1 MYHSVFA
8 TIMFLPA
15 VPQLLHDLGSNNSLY
30 SIILVSIWEIC
41 EGVGPFLIAPLS
53 EIYGRLPVYHV
64 ANIFFLIF
72 AIASALSVDLSM
84 LVGFRFLSG
93 LSIVSIT
100 LGPAVVGD
108 MFKKEQRGSAMAIL
122 YIGPLIGPVTAPII
136 GGFLAQA
143 KGWRWTFWL
152 IAISVAAVQ
161 VPSFIVMA
169 ETYKPKIFRAK
180 VKCLEQGNGKY
191 KDKGELV
198 KSAVIRPLRF
208 LVFSPIVL
216 CLSFYSALVY
226 GYLYIILTTITPV
239 FESNYGFR
247 ENTSGLLYLGIGQ
260 LTNVNLK
267 SSFKTDK
274 LPGIGMITGIII
286 CGITSDWYIKRK
298 GTSAKPEHRL
308 PPMVFGGLVIPIG
321 LFLYGWTAE
330 YKIQWMAPLVG
341 TGLIGFG
348 LMVTLVPTENYLV
361 DAFTLHAASA
371 VAATTLLRNI
381 LGAVLPLVG
390 PPMYD
395 SLGLGWGNS
404 LMGCI
409 ALAFVSMPILLMRYG
424 SWMRRRFHV
433 EP

>member
-1 MYHSVFA
+1 
-8 TIMFLPA
+8 MFLPA

-30 SIILVSIWEIC
+30 SIILVSIWEVG
-41 EGVGPFLIAPLS
+41 EGIGPFLIAPLS
-53 EIYGRLPVYHV
+53 ELYGRLLVYHV
-64 ANIFFLIF
+64 ANILFLIF
-72 AIASALSVDLSM
+72 AIASALSVNVSM
-84 LVGFRFLSG
+84 LVGFRFLNG
-93 LSIVSIT
+93 LSIASLT

-122 YIGPLIGPVTAPII
+122 YIGPLLGPVTAPIV

-161 VPSFIVMA
+161 ILSFIVMA
-169 ETYKPKIFRAK
+169 ETYKPKILRAK
-180 VKCLEQGNGKY
+180 VKSKY

-198 KSAVIRPLRF
+198 KQAILRPLRF

-216 CLSFYSALVY
+216 SLSFYSALVY

-247 ENTSGLLYLGIGQ
+247 ENTSGLVYLGIGQ
-260 LTNVNLK
+260 LTIVTLII
-267 SSFKTDK
+267 SFEVDE
-274 LPGIGMITGIII
+274 LLGIGMITGIIV

-321 LFLYGWTAE
+321 LFLYGWTAK

-348 LMVTLVPTENYLV
+348 LMVTLVPTESYLV

-404 LMGCI
+404 LMGFV
-409 ALAFVSMPILLMRYG
+409 ALAFVPMPILLMRYG
-424 SWMRRRFHV
+424 SWMRRRFHIKL
-433 EP
+433 